1 MTDTTQA
8 PFTAR
13 DGYNLALYDWPLSS
27 RAQPRGVVLIVHGL
41 GEHAWRYNELAQQ
54 LNDWGFFVRAYDQ
67 RGHGDSGGEPGVLP
81 EDDTLLDDLFEVVD
95 DTRRRLAERWNC
107 PLILLGHSMGG
118 LVASA
123 FVQRA
128 LAPIDL
134 LVLSSPALDTG
145 LSGLKRGLIGLMMRI
160 APDKPLGNGLD
171 PDKISHDPKVVEA
184 YRRDR
189 RVHDRISARLA
200 RFIDENGP
208 LVVRAAPR
216 WTVPTLLMYAGDD
229 RLVSPAGSEA
239 FAAAAPAQVVHAR
252 RFDGLYHEIFNEV
265 GKAPVLSTLRAW
277 LQVHAPATTAPR
289 PAAPGAAATPG

>member
-13 DGYNLALYDWPLSS
+13 DGHNLAIYDWPLST
-27 RAQPRGVVLIVHGL
+27 RARPRGVVLIVHGL
-41 GEHAWRYNELAQQ
+41 GEHAWRYNDLAQQ
-54 LNDWGFFVRAYDQ
+54 LNDWGFVVRAYDQ
-67 RGHGDSGGEPGVLP
+67 RGHGDSGGAHGVLP
-81 EDDTLLDDLFEVVD
+81 DEDALVEDLFEVVE
-95 DTRRRLAERWNC
+95 DTRSRLAERWGC

-118 LVASA
+118 LVAST

-145 LSGLKRGLIGLMMRI
+145 LSGLKRWLIGLMMRI
-160 APDKPLGNGLD
+160 APDKALGNGLD
-171 PDKISHDPKVVEA
+171 ASKISHDPKVVAA
-184 YRRDR
+184 YRKDR

-208 LVVRAAPR
+208 IVIRTAPE
-216 WTVPTLLMYAGDD
+216 WAVPTLLMYAGDD
-229 RLVSPAGSEA
+229 HLVSAAGSAA
-239 FAAAAPAQVVHAR
+239 FAAAAPANVVHAR

-265 GKAPVLSTLRAW
+265 EKAPVLSTLRAW
-277 LQVHAPATTAPR
+277 LQVHAPAQQA
-289 PAAPGAAATPG
+289 